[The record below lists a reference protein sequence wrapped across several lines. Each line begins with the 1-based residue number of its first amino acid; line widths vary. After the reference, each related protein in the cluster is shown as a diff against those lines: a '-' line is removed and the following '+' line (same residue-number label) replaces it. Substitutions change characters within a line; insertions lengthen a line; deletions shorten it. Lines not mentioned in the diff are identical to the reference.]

1 MFTGMKVNSMENAI
15 LWILLVEFWKN
26 MMYSYGLL
34 YDEKKKLIRENR
46 IDDWINKTGNLKK

>member
-46 IDDWINKTGNLKK
+46 IDDWINKTGDLKK